1 MKIWLND
8 AISDSGDLVLGQDN
22 WPDGFGVFETIK
34 TWFENHAFFS
44 TVFSTNFQN
53 FII

>member
-8 AISDSGDLVLGQDN
+8 SVVDSSGVDLAPDN

-34 TWFENHAFFS
+34 TVDSIRMHSIA
-44 TVFSTNFQN
+44 T
-53 FII
+53 